1 MPGPVV
7 FTEKCCQYCAKINWD
22 SDTGGYGEDCIAEG
36 REGKKC
42 DTNGEIRKWDANNH
56 RVY

>member
-7 FTEKCCQYCAKINWD
+7 FTEKCCGGCGKLNWD
-22 SDTGGYGEDCIAEG
+22 SKTGNYNEEHTIN
-36 REGKKC
+36 GKTSKC
-42 DTNGEIRKWDANNH
+42 DTNGEIRKWDKDNI